1 MANRLPRKLAAILYA
16 DVAGYSRLTG
26 EDEDETH
33 HRLSE
38 YLDLFSDLVAQHQGT
53 VVHYAGDAVLAE
65 FSTATDALQCASAI
79 QNDLSDRNQPLPDT
93 RRVYFRIGINLGEV
107 IVDRGDIYGDG
118 VNVAARLES
127 LADPGGICISD
138 SVRSAVGK
146 KLELEY
152 GFMGEQSVKNIAEP
166 VRAYKVFTKSQLPA
180 DATTPLELPDQPA
193 IAVLPFT
200 NLSGDPKREYFSD
213 GITDDIITELSR
225 FRDLVVIARNS
236 SFSYKG
242 KSVKVQEIAVD
253 LGVRYI
259 LEGSVRADASRVRI
273 STQLID
279 SDTGHHM
286 WAERYNREVDDI
298 FDLQDEIAQHVASTV
313 AGRLRLTAQELARRK
328 PAENLAAY
336 DHLLRG
342 ESIAGDTEENN
353 RLAIEA
359 FEKAIELDPTCAR
372 AYTGLAQHYLL
383 EGWDD
388 WGESYEYCMQ
398 RALECT
404 AKAIS
409 LDQYDTKVLWRAG
422 YVYVIYG
429 EFDKARMHLARALEL
444 NANDADAISVM
455 GVLLTAIG
463 EPEESIRHCLL
474 AMKLNPFCPGYYFYN
489 LAEAYYGARQYAEVL
504 EPIKK
509 FIGQSP
515 KFMSPYR
522 TLAGA
527 YAQLGRL
534 EEAQTVVAE
543 ILAVEPNASV
553 AKERDRNARNWKHSS
568 DLEHWLDG
576 LRKAGLPE
584 R

>member
-1 MANRLPRKLAAILYA
+1 MGKRLQRKLAAVLYA

-26 EDEDETH
+26 EDEDDTH

-38 YLDLFSDLVAQHQGT
+38 YLDSISDSIIGHHGK

-65 FSTATDALQCASAI
+65 FGTATDALQCAKAI
-79 QNDLSDRNQPLPDT
+79 QDDISERNQPLPDT
-93 RRVYFRIGINLGEV
+93 RKIHFRIGINLGEV

-118 VNVAARLES
+118 VNVAARLKG

-152 GFMGEQSVKNIAEP
+152 GFMGEQSVKNITEP
-166 VRAYKVFTKSQLPA
+166 VRAYKVFEKSTLKA
-180 DATTPLELPDQPA
+180 DTITPLELPDQPV
-193 IAVLPFT
+193 IAVLPFA
-200 NLSGDPKREYFSD
+200 NLSGDPQREYFSD

-225 FRDLVVIARNS
+225 FRDLIVIARNS

-242 KSVKVQEIAVD
+242 RSVKVQEIAAD

-259 LEGSVRADASRVRI
+259 LEGTVRADASQVRI

-279 SDTGHHM
+279 SDTGHQM
-286 WAERYNREVDDI
+286 WAERYSREVDDI
-298 FDLQDEIAQHVASTV
+298 FDLQDEIARNVASTV
-313 AGRLRLTAQELARRK
+313 AGRLRRTAQELARRK

-353 RLAIEA
+353 LLAVEA

-372 AYTGLAQHYLL
+372 AYTGLAQHYLI
-383 EGWDD
+383 EGYND
-388 WGESYEYCMQ
+388 WGETYEHCMR
-398 RALECT
+398 RALEYT
-404 AKAIS
+404 AKSIS

-429 EFDKARMHLARALEL
+429 KFDDARMHLERALEL
-444 NANDADAISVM
+444 NPNDADAISVM
-455 GVLLTAIG
+455 GVLLTATG
-463 EPEESIRHCLL
+463 EPEESIRRCLL

-504 EPIKK
+504 KPIKE
-509 FIGQSP
+509 FISQSP

-534 EEAQTVVAE
+534 EEAQAVVDE
-543 ILAVEPNASV
+543 ILAAEPEASV
-553 AKERDRNARNWKHSS
+553 AKERDRNALTWKHTSA
-568 DLEHWLDG
+568 LEHWLDG